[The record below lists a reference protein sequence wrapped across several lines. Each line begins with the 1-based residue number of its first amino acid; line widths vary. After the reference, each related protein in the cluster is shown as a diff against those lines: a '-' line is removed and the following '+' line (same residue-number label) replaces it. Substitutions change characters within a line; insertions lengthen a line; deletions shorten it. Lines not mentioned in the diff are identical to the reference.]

1 ARSAHIPR
9 SSSIQAPGIRMT
21 RRTLP
26 VQLPD
31 QLKSSRVSVQVNL
44 AVKDSIGGLEIVVQ
58 FVTFDLQ
65 PKHAACKFINRM
77 KIYNKDTIVHI
88 IAEPQTADIAMKEI
102 FNFMP
107 DLAPDRLANRGTASS
122 AEKMEFSGVQLR

>member
-1 ARSAHIPR
+1 
-9 SSSIQAPGIRMT
+9 M
-21 RRTLP
+21 
-26 VQLPD
+26 QLPD